1 MYKVG
6 ELNIDGPVEKRK
18 KSDRIKA
25 PDVEDLC
32 PLGLPQFEDPQS

>member
-6 ELNIDGPVEKRK
+6 ELNIGLLRK
-18 KSDRIKA
+18 GRKVTESRH

-32 PLGLPQFEDPQS
+32 PLDLPQFPRPL